1 MAEHGLLV
9 HSDQN
14 EENWRTDQIL
24 ALNRYPIDVAGAGD
38 SFLTAAAL
46 SLSINE
52 NIWEA
57 AYLGNVAASV
67 QVSKTGNV
75 PIAQNELEAQLSI
88 GITK

>member
-52 NIWEA
+52 NIWR
-57 AYLGNVAASV
+57 LR
-67 QVSKTGNV
+67 T
-75 PIAQNELEAQLSI
+75 LEMSLLLCRYRRQEMCP
-88 GITK
+88 